1 MNRFLNVLKVTLML
15 MFISA
20 CSQANSNSVAEP
32 EEMLTQKDFITNKVE
47 FYTQDHFR
55 FVEKFTIEG
64 SKAPYTLHF
73 TFVPEVG
80 SAPIKEDIYRSMVDY
95 AWNVNNFFPEI
106 KRYEFQ
112 VLWDENV
119 KKEAIKAIMDE
130 EAVRNLIIRYL
141 DLKNAQLGGS
151 GDVSYRSFFSNLTE
165 SDEAKRWAEKET
177 GV

>member
-1 MNRFLNVLKVTLML
+1 M
-15 MFISA
+15 
-20 CSQANSNSVAEP
+20 
-32 EEMLTQKDFITNKVE
+32 
-47 FYTQDHFR
+47 
-55 FVEKFTIEG
+55 
-64 SKAPYTLHF
+64 
-73 TFVPEVG
+73 PEVG
-80 SAPIKEDIYRSMVDY
+80 SSPIKEDIYRSMVDY

-119 KKEAIKAIMDE
+119 KKEAVEAIMDE
-130 EAVRNLIIRYL
+130 EAVRSLNIRYL

-177 GV
+177 EV